1 MARVLTPQAEDFPR
15 WYQDVVAKAELAEPG
30 PVRGSQVIRPVGYA
44 IWERMVAEMDARIKE
59 CGAENAS
66 FPLLIPEAYL
76 RREAQRVEG
85 FAPELAVVT
94 IGGGKELD
102 EPVVIRPTSETVI
115 GEFMGK
121 WVQSYRDLPL
131 LLNQWCNV
139 VRWEMRTRLFLRS
152 AEFLWQEGHT
162 AHATEAEARDY
173 ARKIL
178 HEAYQDFMVSVLA
191 IPVRVGLKT
200 IRERFAGA
208 TRTYTCEAMMRD
220 GKALQMGTSH
230 ELGQNFAKAFEID
243 YLSAQGRQEYCW
255 TTSWGSST
263 RMVGG
268 LIMCHGDDNGLRVP
282 PRLAPIQVQ
291 VSVVKDGDGVLPAAE
306 GLRDQLKTAGVRVG
320 YDDRVDVP
328 FGRRAV
334 NAELRGY
341 PVRLEV
347 GPRDLAAGNVV
358 LVRRYDGSKTPTPL
372 DGALAVVQA
381 ALEADQ
387 KALLDE
393 ASRRTEERTA
403 DVKTLAAAIEAAAD
417 GFARVPWSKVGPDGE
432 AKANEVGVSVRCL
445 TRADGGVPDGEDEKG
460 LVAYLARSY

>member
-1 MARVLTPQAEDFPR
+1 
-15 WYQDVVAKAELAEPG
+15 
-30 PVRGSQVIRPVGYA
+30 
-44 IWERMVAEMDARIKE
+44 
-59 CGAENAS
+59 
-66 FPLLIPEAYL
+66 
-76 RREAQRVEG
+76 
-85 FAPELAVVT
+85 
-94 IGGGKELD
+94 
-102 EPVVIRPTSETVI
+102 
-115 GEFMGK
+115 
-121 WVQSYRDLPL
+121 
-131 LLNQWCNV
+131 
-139 VRWEMRTRLFLRS
+139 
-152 AEFLWQEGHT
+152 
-162 AHATEAEARDY
+162 
-173 ARKIL
+173 
-178 HEAYQDFMVSVLA
+178 
-191 IPVRVGLKT
+191 
-200 IRERFAGA
+200 
-208 TRTYTCEAMMRD
+208 
-220 GKALQMGTSH
+220 
-230 ELGQNFAKAFEID
+230 LGQNFAKAFQID
-243 YLSAQGRQEYCW
+243 YLSAQGKQEYCW

-291 VSVVKDGDGVLPAAE
+291 VSAVKDGDGVLDQAA

-372 DGALAVVQA
+372 DGAVAAVLA

-393 ASRRTEERTA
+393 ASRRTEERTT

-417 GFARVPWSKVGPDGE
+417 GFARVPWSKVGTDGE

>member
-1 MARVLTPQAEDFPR
+1 
-15 WYQDVVAKAELAEPG
+15 
-30 PVRGSQVIRPVGYA
+30 
-44 IWERMVAEMDARIKE
+44 MDARIKE

-76 RREAQRVEG
+76 RREAQHVEG

-139 VRWEMRTRLFLRS
+139 LRWEMRTRLFLRS